1 MSYLVIS
8 FSHKN
13 IDIKMREKLAFN
25 GEEDK
30 ERYLKQILEN
40 EHTKEAVVLSTCNR
54 VEIVTRSSNINNSAR
69 NIIEKLSA
77 YSGLDFDT
85 LYERA
90 DIYDNDG
97 AVHHLFSVASALDS
111 LVIGETQ
118 IVGQLKDAFRFS
130 QAKGHCSTNITRVM
144 TYAFKCAANVR
155 NATSLGTG
163 SVSVASTAVAKAK
176 AIIGNTKGVKAL
188 VIGAGEMSE
197 LTIKHLLSS
206 GFDVVLTSRDIK
218 KAQNLANTFLTESAK
233 AQEVK
238 VDVEPYSELT
248 NLLAQIPVMITA
260 TSAPYPIITK
270 ENAPSSLINRYW
282 FDIAVPRDIDE
293 NISLSGLEVFTVDDL
308 QDIVNEN
315 MSLRAEQAKT
325 AYGIV
330 SRMSMEFFEWLKS
343 LEIEPVVKNLYLKGE
358 TIIDKKVKN
367 AIKKGYIRADEEE
380 NIRKLCQT
388 VITEYL
394 HNPSRQLKDIS
405 KNMECDVVVSTVQ
418 NMFGLSNDSNL
429 SNKYKCD
436 HITKN

>member
-1 MSYLVIS
+1 MSYLIIS

-13 IDIKMREKLAFN
+13 TDIKMREKLAFSS
-25 GEEDK
+25 EEDK
-30 ERYLKQILEN
+30 ERFIKVLLDN
-40 EHTKEAVVLSTCNR
+40 ESTKEVVLLSTCNR
-54 VEIVTRSSNINNSAR
+54 VEIITRSSNIKQSSR
-69 NIIEKLSA
+69 NIIEKLA
-77 YSGLDFDT
+77 NYSGVEFDT
-85 LYERA
+85 LYNRA

-130 QAKGHCSTNITRVM
+130 QAKNYCGANITRVM
-144 TYAFKCAANVR
+144 HYAFKCAANVR

-176 AIIGNTKGVKAL
+176 EIIGNTKGVKAL

-197 LTIKHLLSS
+197 LTVKHLISS

-218 KAQNLANTFLTESAK
+218 KAQNLASSF
-233 AQEVK
+233 EVH
-238 VDVEPYSELT
+238 VSVEPYSELS
-248 NLLAQIPVMITA
+248 NLLAKIPVMITA

-270 ENAPSSLINRYW
+270 ENAPSSSINRYW

-293 NISLSGLEVFTVDDL
+293 NISLSNLEVYSVDDL

-330 SRMSMEFFEWLKS
+330 SRMSLEFFEWLKS
-343 LEIEPVVKNLYLKGE
+343 LEIEPMVKNLYVKGDS
-358 TIIDKKVKN
+358 IIDKKVKN
-367 AIKKGYIRADEEE
+367 AIKKGFIKAEDEE

-394 HNPSRQLKDIS
+394 HNPSKQLKDIS
-405 KNMECDVVVSTVQ
+405 KNMECDVVIGAVQ
-418 NMFGLSNDSNL
+418 NMFGLSNDSSL

-436 HITKN
+436 HLTKN

>member
-13 IDIKMREKLAFN
+13 IDIKMREKLAF
-25 GEEDK
+25 GSDEDK
-30 ERYLKQILEN
+30 DRFLKQILEN
-40 EHTKEAVVLSTCNR
+40 DHTKEAVLLSTCNR
-54 VEIVTRSSNINNSAR
+54 VEIITRSSNIKISAR
-69 NIIEKLSA
+69 NIIEKLA
-77 YSGLDFDT
+77 FYSKLDFDT
-85 LYERA
+85 LYNRA

-144 TYAFKCAANVR
+144 HYAFKCAANVR

-176 AIIGNTKGVKAL
+176 EIIGNTKDVKAL

-218 KAQNLANTFLTESAK
+218 KAQNLAATFDI
-233 AQEVK
+233 EVK
-238 VDVEPYSELT
+238 VEPYSELT
-248 NLLAQIPVMITA
+248 NLLAKIPVMITA

-270 ENAPSSLINRYW
+270 ENAPSSPIARYW

-293 NISLSGLEVFTVDDL
+293 NISLSGLEVFSVDDL

-343 LEIEPVVKNLYLKGE
+343 LEIEPVVKNLYVKGE

-367 AIKKGYIRADEEE
+367 AIKKGFISAADEE

-394 HNPSRQLKDIS
+394 HNPSKQLKDIS
-405 KNMECDVVVSTVQ
+405 RNMECDIVVSTVQ
-418 NMFGLSNDSNL
+418 NMFGLSSDSNL

-436 HITKN
+436 HLSKN

>member
-13 IDIKMREKLAFN
+13 TDIKMREKLAFN
-25 GEEDK
+25 SEEDK
-30 ERYLKQILEN
+30 DRFLKNILDDKN
-40 EHTKEAVVLSTCNR
+40 TTEAVLLSTCNR
-54 VEIVTRSSNINNSAR
+54 VEIITRTSNVKESSK
-69 NIIEKLSA
+69 NIIKKLA
-77 YSGLDFDT
+77 NYSNLEFDN
-85 LYERA
+85 LYDRA

-130 QAKGHCSTNITRVM
+130 QAKNHCGQNISRVM
-144 TYAFKCAANVR
+144 QFAFKCAANVR

-163 SVSVASTAVAKAK
+163 SVSVASTAVSKAK
-176 AIIGNTKGVKAL
+176 EIIGNTKDVKAL

-197 LTIKHLLSS
+197 LTIKHLISS
-206 GFDVVLTSRDIK
+206 GFDVIITSRDIK
-218 KAQNLANTFLTESAK
+218 KAQNLASTFDKPIS
-233 AQEVK
+233 
-238 VDVEPYSELT
+238 VEPYSNLT
-248 NLLAQIPVMITA
+248 NLLNEVPVMITA

-270 ENAPSSLINRYW
+270 EMAKNVSFNRYW

-293 NISLSGLEVFTVDDL
+293 DINIPNLQIYSVDDL

-343 LEIEPVVKNLYLKGE
+343 LQIEPMVKNLYVRADK
-358 TIIDKKVKN
+358 IIEKKVKN
-367 AIKKGYIRADEEE
+367 AVKKGFIDPKNEA
-380 NIRKLCQT
+380 NITKLCQT
-388 VITEYL
+388 VLTEYL
-394 HNPSRQLKDIS
+394 HSPSKQLKEIS
-405 KNMECDVVVSTVQ
+405 KNMECDIAITAIQ
-418 NMFGLSNDSNL
+418 NMFGTNENSDLPNS
-429 SNKYKCD
+429 YKCD
-436 HITKN
+436 KITKN

>member
-25 GEEDK
+25 SDEEKD
-30 ERYLKQILEN
+30 RFLKQILEN
-40 EHTKEAVVLSTCNR
+40 THTKEAVLLSTCNR
-54 VEIVTRSSNINNSAR
+54 VEIITRSLNVKQSAR
-69 NIIEKLSA
+69 DIIEKLASH
-77 YSGLDFDT
+77 SKVDFDL
-85 LYERA
+85 LYDRA

-144 TYAFKCAANVR
+144 TFAFKCAANVR

-176 AIIGNTKGVKAL
+176 DIIGNTKGVKAL

-206 GFDVVLTSRDIK
+206 GFDVVLTSRDLK
-218 KAQNLANTFLTESAK
+218 KAQILADTFDANVSV
-233 AQEVK
+233 Q
-238 VDVEPYSELT
+238 PYSELS
-248 NLLAQIPVMITA
+248 NLLAITPVMITA

-270 ENAPSSLINRYW
+270 ENAPSSSIARYW

-293 NISLSGLEVFTVDDL
+293 NISLSGLEIFSVDDL

-358 TIIDKKVKN
+358 EIIDKKVKN
-367 AIKKGYIRADEEE
+367 AIKKGFISSKDEE

-394 HNPSRQLKDIS
+394 HNPSKQLKDIS
-405 KNMECDVVVSTVQ
+405 KNMECDVVVGTVQ
-418 NMFGLSNDSNL
+418 NMFGLNSDSNL

-436 HITKN
+436 HISKN

>member
-1 MSYLVIS
+1 MSYLIIS

-13 IDIKMREKLAFN
+13 TDIKMREKLAFSS
-25 GEEDK
+25 EEDK
-30 ERYLKQILEN
+30 ERFIKVLLEN
-40 EHTKEAVVLSTCNR
+40 ESTKEVVLLSTCNR
-54 VEIVTRSSNINNSAR
+54 VEIITRSSNIKQSSR
-69 NIIEKLSA
+69 NIIEKLA
-77 YSGLDFDT
+77 NYSGVEFDT
-85 LYERA
+85 LYNRA

-130 QAKGHCSTNITRVM
+130 QAQNYCGANITRVM
-144 TYAFKCAANVR
+144 HYAFKCAANVR

-176 AIIGNTKGVKAL
+176 EIIGNTKGVKAL

-197 LTIKHLLSS
+197 LTVKHLISS

-218 KAQNLANTFLTESAK
+218 KAQNLASSF
-233 AQEVK
+233 EVH
-238 VDVEPYSELT
+238 VSVEPYSELS
-248 NLLAQIPVMITA
+248 NLLAKIPVMITA

-270 ENAPSSLINRYW
+270 ENAPSSSINRYW

-293 NISLSGLEVFTVDDL
+293 NISLSNLEVYSVDDL

-330 SRMSMEFFEWLKS
+330 SRMSLEFFEWLKS
-343 LEIEPVVKNLYLKGE
+343 LEIEPMVKNLYVKGDS
-358 TIIDKKVKN
+358 IIDKKVKN
-367 AIKKGYIRADEEE
+367 AIKKGFIKAEDEE

-394 HNPSRQLKDIS
+394 HNPSKQLKDIS
-405 KNMECDVVVSTVQ
+405 KNMECDVVIGAVQ
-418 NMFGLSNDSNL
+418 NMFGLSNDSSL

-436 HITKN
+436 HLTKN

>member
-13 IDIKMREKLAFN
+13 IDIKMREKLAFSA
-25 GEEDK
+25 EEDK
-30 ERYLKQILEN
+30 NRFIKTILEN
-40 EHTKEAVVLSTCNR
+40 GCTKEAVLLSTCNR
-54 VEIVTRSSNINNSAR
+54 VEIITRSSNIKISSKD
-69 NIIEKLSA
+69 IIKKLAS
-77 YSGLDFDT
+77 YSNLDFDI
-85 LYERA
+85 LYDRA

-144 TYAFKCAANVR
+144 NYAFKCAANVR

-176 AIIGNTKGVKAL
+176 DIIGNTKGVKAL

-197 LTIKHLLSS
+197 LTIKHLISS
-206 GFDVVLTSRDIK
+206 GFDVVLTSRDLK
-218 KAQNLANTFLTESAK
+218 KAQILANSFNSY
-233 AQEVK
+233 VS
-238 VDVEPYSELT
+238 VEPYSELS

-270 ENAPSSLINRYW
+270 ENAPSSQINRYW

-293 NISLSGLEVFTVDDL
+293 NISLHGLEIFSVDDL

-315 MSLRAEQAKT
+315 MSLRAEQAKM
-325 AYGIV
+325 AYSIV
-330 SRMSMEFFEWLKS
+330 SRMSIEFFEWLKS
-343 LEIEPVVKNLYLKGE
+343 LEIEPIVKNLYVKGE
-358 TIIDKKVKN
+358 SIIDKKVKN
-367 AIKKGYIRADEEE
+367 AIKKGFIKPDDEE

-394 HNPSRQLKDIS
+394 HNPSKKLKDIS
-405 KNMECDVVVSTVQ
+405 KNMECDIVVGTVQ
-418 NMFGLSNDSNL
+418 NMFGLSDDSNI

-436 HITKN
+436 HLSKNQ

>member
-1 MSYLVIS
+1 MSYLIIS

-13 IDIKMREKLAFN
+13 IDIKMREKLAF
-25 GEEDK
+25 GSDEDK
-30 ERYLKQILEN
+30 DRFLKQILEN
-40 EHTKEAVVLSTCNR
+40 PYTKEAVLLSTCNR
-54 VEIVTRSSNINNSAR
+54 VEIITRSSNVKVSAKD
-69 NIIEKLSA
+69 IIEKLA
-77 YSGLDFDT
+77 FYSKVDFNI
-85 LYERA
+85 LYDRA

-130 QAKGHCSTNITRVM
+130 QAKEHCSTNITRVM
-144 TYAFKCAANVR
+144 NYAFKCAANVR

-176 AIIGNTKGVKAL
+176 EIIGNTKGVKAL

-197 LTIKHLLSS
+197 LTIKHLISS

-218 KAQNLANTFLTESAK
+218 KAQNLAATFDSI
-233 AQEVK
+233 VS
-238 VDVEPYSELT
+238 VEPYSELSS
-248 NLLAQIPVMITA
+248 LLAQIPVMITA

-270 ENAPSSLINRYW
+270 DNAPNSSINRYW

-293 NISLSGLEVFTVDDL
+293 NISLNGLEIFSVDDL

-343 LEIEPVVKNLYLKGE
+343 LEIEPVVKNLYVKGE

-367 AIKKGYIRADEEE
+367 AIKKGFINPQDEE

-394 HNPSRQLKDIS
+394 HSPSKRLKDIS

-418 NMFGLSNDSNL
+418 NMFGLSSDSNL

-436 HITKN
+436 HLTKN

>member
-13 IDIKMREKLAFN
+13 IDIKMREKLAF
-25 GEEDK
+25 GSDEDK
-30 ERYLKQILEN
+30 DRFLKQILEN
-40 EHTKEAVVLSTCNR
+40 DHTKEAVLLSTCNR
-54 VEIVTRSSNINNSAR
+54 VEIITRSSNIKISAR
-69 NIIEKLSA
+69 NIIEKLA
-77 YSGLDFDT
+77 FYSKLDFDT
-85 LYERA
+85 LYNRA

-144 TYAFKCAANVR
+144 HYAFKCAANVR

-176 AIIGNTKGVKAL
+176 EIIGNTKDVKAL

-218 KAQNLANTFLTESAK
+218 KAQNLAATFDI
-233 AQEVK
+233 EVK
-238 VDVEPYSELT
+238 VEPYSELT
-248 NLLAQIPVMITA
+248 NLLAKIPVMITA

-270 ENAPSSLINRYW
+270 ENAPSSPIARYW

-293 NISLSGLEVFTVDDL
+293 NISLSGLEVFSVDDL

-343 LEIEPVVKNLYLKGE
+343 LEIEPVVKNLYVKGE

-367 AIKKGYIRADEEE
+367 AIKKGFISAADEE

-394 HNPSRQLKDIS
+394 HNPSKQLKDIS
-405 KNMECDVVVSTVQ
+405 RNMECDIVVSTVQ

-429 SNKYKCD
+429 ASKHKCD
-436 HITKN
+436 HLSKN

>member
-1 MSYLVIS
+1 MSYLIIS

-13 IDIKMREKLAFN
+13 TDIKMREKLAFSS
-25 GEEDK
+25 EEDK
-30 ERYLKQILEN
+30 ERFIKVLLEN
-40 EHTKEAVVLSTCNR
+40 ESTKEVVLLSTCNR
-54 VEIVTRSSNINNSAR
+54 VEIITRSSNIKQSSR
-69 NIIEKLSA
+69 NIIEKLA
-77 YSGLDFDT
+77 NYSGVEFDT
-85 LYERA
+85 LYNRA

-130 QAKGHCSTNITRVM
+130 QAKNYCGANITRVM
-144 TYAFKCAANVR
+144 HYAFKCAANVR

-176 AIIGNTKGVKAL
+176 EIIGNTKGVKAL

-197 LTIKHLLSS
+197 LTVKHLISS

-218 KAQNLANTFLTESAK
+218 KAQNLASSF
-233 AQEVK
+233 EVH
-238 VDVEPYSELT
+238 VSVEPYSELS
-248 NLLAQIPVMITA
+248 NLLAKIPVMITA

-270 ENAPSSLINRYW
+270 ENAPSSSINRYW

-293 NISLSGLEVFTVDDL
+293 NISLSNLEVYSVDDL

-330 SRMSMEFFEWLKS
+330 SRMSLEFFEWLKS
-343 LEIEPVVKNLYLKGE
+343 LEIEPMVKNLYVKGDS
-358 TIIDKKVKN
+358 IIDKKVKN
-367 AIKKGYIRADEEE
+367 AIKKGFIKAEDEE

-394 HNPSRQLKDIS
+394 HNPSKQLKDIS
-405 KNMECDVVVSTVQ
+405 KNMECDVVIGAVQ
-418 NMFGLSNDSNL
+418 NMFGLSNDSSL

-436 HITKN
+436 HLTKN

>member
-1 MSYLVIS
+1 MSYLIIS

-13 IDIKMREKLAFN
+13 TDIKMREKLAFSS
-25 GEEDK
+25 EEDK
-30 ERYLKQILEN
+30 ERFIKVLLEN
-40 EHTKEAVVLSTCNR
+40 ESTKEVVLLSTCNR
-54 VEIVTRSSNINNSAR
+54 VEIITRSSNIKQSSR
-69 NIIEKLSA
+69 NIIEKLA
-77 YSGLDFDT
+77 NYSGVEFDT
-85 LYERA
+85 LYNRA

-130 QAKGHCSTNITRVM
+130 QAKNYCGANITRVM
-144 TYAFKCAANVR
+144 HYAFKCAANVR

-176 AIIGNTKGVKAL
+176 EIIGNTKGVKAL

-197 LTIKHLLSS
+197 LTVKHLISS

-218 KAQNLANTFLTESAK
+218 KAQNLASSF
-233 AQEVK
+233 EVH
-238 VDVEPYSELT
+238 VSVEPYSELS
-248 NLLAQIPVMITA
+248 NLLAKIPVMITA

-270 ENAPSSLINRYW
+270 ENAPSSSINRYW

-293 NISLSGLEVFTVDDL
+293 NISLSNLEVYSVDDL

-330 SRMSMEFFEWLKS
+330 SRMSLEFFEWLKS
-343 LEIEPVVKNLYLKGE
+343 LEIEPMVKNLYIKGDS
-358 TIIDKKVKN
+358 IIDKKVKN
-367 AIKKGYIRADEEE
+367 AIKKGFIKAEDEE

-394 HNPSRQLKDIS
+394 HNPSKQLKDIS
-405 KNMECDVVVSTVQ
+405 KNMECDVVIGAVQ
-418 NMFGLSNDSNL
+418 NMFGLSNDSSL

-436 HITKN
+436 HLTKN

>member
-25 GEEDK
+25 SEEDK

-40 EHTKEAVVLSTCNR
+40 EYTKEAVVLSTCNR
-54 VEIVTRSSNINNSAR
+54 VEIVTRSLNVKNSAK
-69 NIIEKLSA
+69 NIIEKLST

-144 TYAFKCAANVR
+144 NYAFKCAANVR

-176 AIIGNTKGVKAL
+176 EIIGNTKGVKAL
-188 VIGAGEMSE
+188 VIGAGEMCE
-197 LTIKHLLSS
+197 LTIKHLISS
-206 GFDVVLTSRDIK
+206 GFDVVLTSRDMK
-218 KAQNLANTFLTESAK
+218 KAQILADTF
-233 AQEVK
+233 
-238 VDVEPYSELT
+238 DVNVSVQPYSELS
-248 NLLAQIPVMITA
+248 NLLATTPVMITA

-270 ENAPSSLINRYW
+270 ENAPSSSIARYW

-394 HNPSRQLKDIS
+394 HNPSKQLKDIS

-418 NMFGLSNDSNL
+418 NMFGLSNDSNV

>member
-25 GEEDK
+25 SEEDK
-30 ERYLKQILEN
+30 DRFIKTILEN
-40 EHTKEAVVLSTCNR
+40 EYTKEAVLLSTCNR
-54 VEIVTRSSNINNSAR
+54 VEIITRSSNIKISAKD
-69 NIIEKLSA
+69 IIKKLAS
-77 YSGLDFDT
+77 YSRLDFDT
-85 LYERA
+85 LYDRA

-144 TYAFKCAANVR
+144 NYAFKCAANVR

-176 AIIGNTKGVKAL
+176 DIIGNTKGVKAL

-197 LTIKHLLSS
+197 LTIKHLISS
-206 GFDVVLTSRDIK
+206 GFDVVLTSRDLK
-218 KAQNLANTFLTESAK
+218 KAQNLAATFETK
-233 AQEVK
+233 I
-238 VDVEPYSELT
+238 DVEPYVELT
-248 NLLAQIPVMITA
+248 QLLAKIPVMITA

-270 ENAPSSLINRYW
+270 ENAPSSSINRYW

-293 NISLSGLEVFTVDDL
+293 NISLHGLEIFSVDDL

-315 MSLRAEQAKT
+315 MSLRAEQAKM
-325 AYGIV
+325 AYSIV
-330 SRMSMEFFEWLKS
+330 SRMSIEFFEWLKS
-343 LEIEPVVKNLYLKGE
+343 LEIEPIVKNLYVKGE
-358 TIIDKKVKN
+358 SIIDKKVKN
-367 AIKKGYIRADEEE
+367 AIKKGFIKPDDEE

-394 HNPSRQLKDIS
+394 HNPSKKLKDIS
-405 KNMECDVVVSTVQ
+405 KNMECDIVVSTVQ
-418 NMFGLSNDSNL
+418 NMFGLSSDSNL

-436 HITKN
+436 HLSKN

>member
-25 GEEDK
+25 GDEDK
-30 ERYLKQILEN
+30 DRYLKQILEN

-54 VEIVTRSSNINNSAR
+54 VEIVTRSSNIKNSAK
-69 NIIEKLSA
+69 NIIEKLAS

-144 TYAFKCAANVR
+144 HYAFKCAANVR

-176 AIIGNTKGVKAL
+176 DIIGNTKGVKAL

-206 GFDVVLTSRDIK
+206 GFDVVLTSRDLK
-218 KAQNLANTFLTESAK
+218 KAQILADTFETNVS
-233 AQEVK
+233 
-238 VDVEPYSELT
+238 VEPYSELS
-248 NLLAQIPVMITA
+248 NLLSRIPVMITA

-270 ENAPSSLINRYW
+270 ENAPSSSINRYW

-293 NISLSGLEVFTVDDL
+293 NISLSGLEIFSVDDL

-315 MSLRAEQAKT
+315 MSLRAEQAKM
-325 AYGIV
+325 AYSIV

-358 TIIDKKVKN
+358 EIIDKKVKN
-367 AIKKGYIRADEEE
+367 AIKKGFIKADEEE

-394 HNPSRQLKDIS
+394 HNPSKQLKDIS

-418 NMFGLSNDSNL
+418 NMFGLSNDSNV

-436 HITKN
+436 HISKN

>member
-25 GEEDK
+25 SEEDK
-30 ERYLKQILEN
+30 DRFIKTILEN
-40 EHTKEAVVLSTCNR
+40 EYTKEAVLLSTCNR
-54 VEIVTRSSNINNSAR
+54 VEIITRSSNIKISAKD
-69 NIIEKLSA
+69 IIKKLAS
-77 YSGLDFDT
+77 YSRLDFDT
-85 LYERA
+85 LYDRA

-176 AIIGNTKGVKAL
+176 DIIGNTKGVKAL

-197 LTIKHLLSS
+197 LTIKHLISS
-206 GFDVVLTSRDIK
+206 GFDVVLTSRDLK
-218 KAQNLANTFLTESAK
+218 KAQNLAATFETK
-233 AQEVK
+233 I
-238 VDVEPYSELT
+238 DVEPYVELT
-248 NLLAQIPVMITA
+248 QLLAKIPVMITA
-260 TSAPYPIITK
+260 TSAPYPIITR
-270 ENAPSSLINRYW
+270 ENAPSSQINRYW

-293 NISLSGLEVFTVDDL
+293 NISLHGLEIFSVDDL

-315 MSLRAEQAKT
+315 MSLRAEQAKM
-325 AYGIV
+325 AYSIV

-343 LEIEPVVKNLYLKGE
+343 LEIEPVVKNLYVKGE
-358 TIIDKKVKN
+358 SIIDKKVRN
-367 AIKKGYIRADEEE
+367 AIKKGFIRADDEE

-394 HNPSRQLKDIS
+394 HSPSRKLKDIS
-405 KNMECDVVVSTVQ
+405 KNMECDIVVSTVQ

>member
-25 GEEDK
+25 SDEEKD
-30 ERYLKQILEN
+30 RFIKQILEN
-40 EHTKEAVVLSTCNR
+40 QHTKEAVLLSTCNR
-54 VEIVTRSSNINNSAR
+54 VEIITRSSNIKISAR
-69 NIIEKLSA
+69 DIIEKLAAHSKV
-77 YSGLDFDT
+77 DFDL
-85 LYERA
+85 LYNRA

-144 TYAFKCAANVR
+144 TFAFKCAANVR

-176 AIIGNTKGVKAL
+176 DIIGNTKGVKAL

-197 LTIKHLLSS
+197 LTIKHLISS
-206 GFDVVLTSRDIK
+206 GFDVVLTSRDLK
-218 KAQNLANTFLTESAK
+218 KAQILADTFDANVSV
-233 AQEVK
+233 Q
-238 VDVEPYSELT
+238 PYSELS
-248 NLLAQIPVMITA
+248 NLLAITPVMITA

-270 ENAPSSLINRYW
+270 ENAPSSSIARYW
-282 FDIAVPRDIDE
+282 FDIADPRDIDE
-293 NISLSGLEVFTVDDL
+293 NISLSGLEIFSVDDL

-315 MSLRAEQAKT
+315 MSLRAEQAKM
-325 AYGIV
+325 AYSIV

-343 LEIEPVVKNLYLKGE
+343 LEIEPVVKNLYVKGE
-358 TIIDKKVKN
+358 EIIDKKVKN
-367 AIKKGYIRADEEE
+367 AIKKGFINAQDEE

-394 HNPSRQLKDIS
+394 HNPSKKLKDIS
-405 KNMECDVVVSTVQ
+405 KNMECDIVVGTVQ
-418 NMFGLSNDSNL
+418 NMFGLSDDSNI

-436 HITKN
+436 HLIKNQ

>member
-1 MSYLVIS
+1 MSYLIIS

-13 IDIKMREKLAFN
+13 IDLKMREKLAFN
-25 GEEDK
+25 SFEDK
-30 ERYLKQILEN
+30 ERFIKLILEN
-40 EHTKEAVVLSTCNR
+40 ETTKEAVLLSTCNR
-54 VEIVTRSSNINNSAR
+54 VEIITRSSNIKQSSKD
-69 NIIEKLSA
+69 IIEKLA
-77 YSGLDFDT
+77 TYSGLDFDI
-85 LYERA
+85 LYKRA

-130 QAKGHCSTNITRVM
+130 QAKGYCATNITRVM
-144 TYAFKCAANVR
+144 HYAFKCAANVR

-176 AIIGNTKGVKAL
+176 DIIGNTKGVKAL

-197 LTIKHLLSS
+197 LTVKHLISS
-206 GFDVVLTSRDIK
+206 GFDVTITSRDMK
-218 KAQNLANTFLTESAK
+218 KAQNLASTF
-233 AQEVK
+233 EVH
-238 VDVEPYSELT
+238 VNVEPYSELSK
-248 NLLAQIPVMITA
+248 LLEKTPIMITA

-270 ENAPSSLINRYW
+270 ENAPSSSIDRYW

-293 NISLSGLEVFTVDDL
+293 DISLSNLEIYSVDDL

-343 LEIEPVVKNLYLKGE
+343 LEIEPVVKNLYIKGE
-358 TIIDKKVKN
+358 EIIDKKVKN
-367 AIKKGYIRADEEE
+367 AIKKGFISAKDEE

-394 HNPSRQLKDIS
+394 HNPSKQLKDIS
-405 KNMECDVVVSTVQ
+405 KNMECDVVIGTVQ

-436 HITKN
+436 HLTKN

>member
-1 MSYLVIS
+1 MSYLIIS

-13 IDIKMREKLAFN
+13 IDLKMREKLAFN
-25 GEEDK
+25 SFEDK
-30 ERYLKQILEN
+30 ERFIKLILEN
-40 EHTKEAVVLSTCNR
+40 ETTKEAVLLSTCNR
-54 VEIVTRSSNINNSAR
+54 VEIITRSSNIKQSSKD
-69 NIIEKLSA
+69 IIEKLAS
-77 YSGLDFDT
+77 YSGLDFDI
-85 LYERA
+85 LYKRA

-130 QAKGHCSTNITRVM
+130 QAKGYCATNITRVM
-144 TYAFKCAANVR
+144 HYAFKCAANVR

-176 AIIGNTKGVKAL
+176 DIIGNTKGVKAL

-197 LTIKHLLSS
+197 LTVKHLISS
-206 GFDVVLTSRDIK
+206 GFDVTITSRDMK
-218 KAQNLANTFLTESAK
+218 KAQNLASTF
-233 AQEVK
+233 EVH
-238 VDVEPYSELT
+238 VNVEPYSELSK
-248 NLLAQIPVMITA
+248 LLEKTPIMITA

-270 ENAPSSLINRYW
+270 ENSPSSSIDRYW

-293 NISLSGLEVFTVDDL
+293 DISLSNLEIYSVDDL

-343 LEIEPVVKNLYLKGE
+343 LEIEPLVKNLYVKGE
-358 TIIDKKVKN
+358 EIIDKKVRN
-367 AIKKGYIRADEEE
+367 AIKKGFISSKDEE

-394 HNPSRQLKDIS
+394 HTPSKQLKDIS
-405 KNMECDVVVSTVQ
+405 KNIECDVVIGTVQ

-436 HITKN
+436 HLTKN